1 MADQQL
7 TGRELS
13 ASPAAE
19 GRAERAARHR
29 ELGLASVP
37 DERFD
42 EFARDLV
49 ERTGAIAAMVDFVGD
64 RRLYFAG
71 LASRTDLEPGDP
83 VLSSDPGREMALD
96 HGFCPHVVAR
106 RKALVLDDVYAYPRF
121 AGNPVVDE
129 LGVRSYL
136 GAPLIDDDGTVIGT
150 VCAVDPSPKSG
161 PEHDG
166 WGKRG
171 LETIKQVADDVLGE
185 IRVRRRTSA
194 LIESTPG
201 PVMVTAG
208 ESLQVLYANS
218 AHEQLFGPVGE
229 LGAPA
234 AQVFPGLAAAGLP
247 LAVQQVLHS
256 DAPVTTEAVRLAD
269 GRELRFAVIPA
280 RVPGHYSVQLT
291 LGVIDATADSALAL
305 AHELAESLAKLCA

>member
-1 MADQQL
+1 MTDQKL
-7 TGRELS
+7 TGREVS

-19 GRAERAARHR
+19 GGAERAARHR

-42 EFARDLV
+42 EFARELV

-71 LASRTDLEPGDP
+71 LAARTDLEPGDP
-83 VLSSDPGREMALD
+83 VLLGDPGREMALD

-161 PEHDG
+161 PENAG

-185 IRVRRRTSA
+185 IRVRRRASA
-194 LIESTPG
+194 LIEAAPG
-201 PVMVTAG
+201 PVMVTVG
-208 ESLQVLYANS
+208 ENLEVLYANS
-218 AHEQLFGPVGE
+218 AHERFFGAVRE

-234 AQVFPGLAAAGLP
+234 VQVFPGLGAVGLP
-247 LAVQQVLHS
+247 AAVQQALRF
-256 DAPVTTEAVRLAD
+256 DTPVTTEAVRLAD
-269 GRELRFAVIPA
+269 GHELLFAVVPA
-280 RVPGHYSVQLT
+280 QVPGHHSAQLT
-291 LGVIDATADSALAL
+291 VGVLDAEADTALAL
-305 AHELAESLAKLCA
+305 AYELSESLAKL